1 LSDRPRV
8 CIDLEENVDKFLSR
22 KLILTSL
29 AIVIVASSDLLGLE
43 LDDQSLNAITTMIL
57 GFVGGQSLVDVSS
70 AIKTG
75 RKLAETVE
83 DVKEAATDGE

>member
-1 LSDRPRV
+1 M
-8 CIDLEENVDKFLSR
+8 DKFLSR

-29 AIVIVASSDLLGLE
+29 AIAIVACSDLLGLE